1 MYKKASIETTQSF
14 ITKVFGYMFIA
25 LIISALSA
33 MFFANNPALMT
44 SLISTNEKGKE
55 GLSILGW
62 VVMLAPI
69 GFVFLMSM
77 GYSKLAPQSLLALFL
92 IYSAING
99 ISFSF
104 ILLAYTKQS
113 IIGCFLSTSVMFGV
127 MAGYGWITK
136 KDLTSWG
143 SILLM
148 ALIGIIVVMIVNMF
162 LQSQLMEYIISII
175 GIIVFCALTAYD
187 VQKLKGL
194 SHGNDAI
201 MGALSLYLDFL
212 NMFLFLLRLFG
223 NSSSS
228 DDD

>member
-33 MFFANNPALMT
+33 MFFANNPALMA
-44 SLISTNEKGKE
+44 SLVSTNEKGKE

-127 MAGYGWITK
+127 MAGYGWVTK

-175 GIIVFCALTAYD
+175 GIIVFCGLTAYD

-228 DDD
+228 SDD